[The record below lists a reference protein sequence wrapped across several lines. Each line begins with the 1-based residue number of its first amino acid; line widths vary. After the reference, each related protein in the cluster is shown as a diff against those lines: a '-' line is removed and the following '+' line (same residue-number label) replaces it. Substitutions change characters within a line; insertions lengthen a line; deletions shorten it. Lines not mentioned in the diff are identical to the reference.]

1 MLERRRKRKKQIII
15 IGSNSGVV
23 LLLLMV
29 YLGMAFYFKNH
40 FIFRT
45 EINGWKVGGMT
56 VSQAEEKIGDH
67 VEEYLK
73 TSCLWKGYWMS
84 VCTGWNSEKDIGK
97 TKCIWM
103 DYFYF

>member
-15 IGSNSGVV
+15 MGSISGVV

-56 VSQAEEKIGDH
+56 VSQAEEK
-67 VEEYLK
+67 
-73 TSCLWKGYWMS
+73 
-84 VCTGWNSEKDIGK
+84 
-97 TKCIWM
+97 
-103 DYFYF
+103 